1 MLAVFFACRGYCYCL
16 ANNSPSW
23 FKISGAEITNQPYA
37 RTIVVSAEGKV
48 SARPDVAET
57 HFAVVSEMPTVKQV
71 TLTIIKMNE
80 VIKSIKAL
88 GVEGKDIN
96 FAT

>member
-16 ANNSPSW
+16 ANNRSQLVQN
-23 FKISGAEITNQPYA
+23 IRAEITNQPYA

-71 TLTIIKMNE
+71 T
-80 VIKSIKAL
+80 
-88 GVEGKDIN
+88 
-96 FAT
+96 